1 MSLFSEWWT
10 NLRGSRRRKWAQ
22 ERSGQGLEHWD
33 RLAAAHEVVETSG
46 DGTRA
51 EPQQPVWKPHDPNF
65 WKEHLHANEYRILF
79 RHGTEFAGSSAYDK
93 FYPDQGH
100 FACRACGLPL
110 YAARAKFDSHTG
122 WPSFGCH
129 ILGNLHTKTDY
140 SLGKRAELQ
149 CRRCR
154 GHLGHVFVDQ
164 YPVRQDAQGRY
175 FKERQCINGLA
186 LYYVDQPLDKA
197 INDKA
202 TVSQHPDR
210 IFKDGKELKLYE

>member
-1 MSLFSEWWT
+1 MSSLLTAWWS
-10 NLRGSRRRKWAQ
+10 NLRGSRRRRWAQ
-22 ERSGQGLEHWD
+22 ERAGQGLEHWD
-33 RLAAAHEVVETSG
+33 RLAAAHEVVETTAAAD
-46 DGTRA
+46 DGTSSV
-51 EPQQPVWKPHDPNF
+51 VWKPTDPNF
-65 WKEHLHANEYRILF
+65 WKEHLHGSEYRVLF
-79 RHGTEFAGSSAYDK
+79 RHGTELAASSAYDK
-93 FYPDQGH
+93 FYPQQGY

-110 YAARAKFDSHTG
+110 YAAGAKFDSHTG

-129 ILGNLHTKTDY
+129 IKNNLHTQTDY

-164 YPVRQDAQGRY
+164 YPVRQDARGRY
-175 FKERQCINGLA
+175 FKERQCINGVA
-186 LYYVDQPLDKA
+186 LYYVNQPLDKS

-202 TVSQHPDR
+202 TVLQHPDR